1 MFCYKAACLIL
12 SKIFG
17 SRPSNSFLAG
27 FVVGGLVF
35 GKKTPINYQINLYLF
50 SRIIIAGVEY
60 LYKKKFAERLGGE
73 GKEEGIE
80 RKYGFKI
87 MAGLVWG
94 IVMWLFYVDQ
104 KVLQDSLASS
114 MKHLYIDS

>member
-1 MFCYKAACLIL
+1 M
-12 SKIFG
+12 
-17 SRPSNSFLAG
+17 
-27 FVVGGLVF
+27 
-35 GKKTPINYQINLYLF
+35 
-50 SRIIIAGVEY
+50 
-60 LYKKKFAERLGGE
+60 GGE

-80 RKYGFKI
+80 RTYGFKI

-114 MKHLYIDS
+114 MRHLYIDS